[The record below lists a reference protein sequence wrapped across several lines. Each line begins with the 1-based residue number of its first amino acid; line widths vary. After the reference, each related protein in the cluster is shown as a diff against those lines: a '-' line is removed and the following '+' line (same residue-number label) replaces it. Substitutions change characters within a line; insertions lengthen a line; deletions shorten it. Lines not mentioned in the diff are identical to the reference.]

1 MEAKKLSGLYSV
13 ATLKAHRLIDELYE
27 QVHTADG
34 DPIYLP
40 DVIKTLKQSYI
51 AKIRQELD
59 LLQSAAEEGY
69 EQTEV

>member
-1 MEAKKLSGLYSV
+1 MKPQKLSQLYSI
-13 ATLKAHRLIDELYE
+13 ATLNAHKLIDELYE
-27 QVHTADG
+27 NVHTADG

-59 LLQSAAEEGY
+59 LIQSASEEATDGIAE
-69 EQTEV
+69 

>member
-1 MEAKKLSGLYSV
+1 MKPQKLSQLYSI
-13 ATLKAHRLIDELYE
+13 ATLNAHKLIDELYE
-27 QVHTADG
+27 NVHTADG

-59 LLQSAAEEGY
+59 LIQSASEEATDGI
-69 EQTEV
+69 TE

>member
-1 MEAKKLSGLYSV
+1 MEAKKLSELYSI
-13 ATLKAHRLIDELYE
+13 ATLNAHSLIDELYE

-40 DVIKTLKQSYI
+40 DTIKSLKQSYI

-59 LLQSAAEEGY
+59 LLQSAAEEAD
-69 EQTEV
+69 ELS